1 MPLKLLQ
8 EVFQT
13 HIRKNRRT
21 RRGPYWKH
29 CERGEL
35 PMEELI
41 KKLEEIIDFDSKVSV
56 ETWSAEDIKG
66 FEKKHQ
72 VELPHDY
79 KFYLQ
84 HYGNDYIKEAFR
96 FLSAVEL
103 PEKTTDRT
111 VEIDSFYGLYDDEN
125 NIENKIRFYK
135 DILPDDLLPIGDL
148 PGGDLVCL
156 GTKGNKLGKI
166 YFWFHELEG
175 ENTVFM
181 SESFETFILSFH
193 KVDYEKNDLDHIT
206 IHIGDKLN
214 AFLVN
219 ASKKRN
225 EDKE

>member
-1 MPLKLLQ
+1 METL
-8 EVFQT
+8 
-13 HIRKNRRT
+13 RT
-21 RRGPYWKH
+21 G
-29 CERGEL
+29 GNL
-35 PMEELI
+35 PMGELI
-41 KKLEEIIDFDSKVSV
+41 KKLEEIIDFDSNVSV

-103 PEKTTDRT
+103 PEKTTDKYF
-111 VEIDSFYGLYDDEN
+111 EIDSFYGLYDDEN

-135 DILPDDLLPIGDL
+135 DLLPDDLLPIGDL

-156 GTKGNKLGKI
+156 GTKGDKLGKI
-166 YFWFHELEG
+166 YFWFHELEE

-181 SESFETFILSFH
+181 SESFETFISSFH
-193 KVDYEKNDLDHIT
+193 KIDYEKNELDHIT

>member
-103 PEKTTDRT
+103 PEKTTDKYF
-111 VEIDSFYGLYDDEN
+111 EIDSFYGLYDDEN

-135 DILPDDLLPIGDL
+135 DLLPDDLLTIGDL

-156 GTKGNKLGKI
+156 GTKGDKLGKI